1 MRKVLIALAAFAA
14 FSCST
19 DVMIDAPKDAA
30 IEFSNLF
37 VENSTRAAVDITKDN
52 IENFG
57 VFGWVESDDK
67 QGQIFSNTTVYKQDG
82 KFIYDTPQYWIGGAQ
97 YYFAA
102 LAPKKGAAWTYTPA
116 QNDALYGTIFFDNDA
131 ANAEQDVVFDFV
143 TPERTPEN
151 ITSKP
156 SAVAFNFRHILSR
169 VKFSFKNGFAAS
181 SNISLDVNSVV
192 IKNAYANGTIDVA
205 EGVLAQ
211 NWNPAGNMEV
221 VFGDS
226 TIENSTQ
233 STIYPG
239 DTAKT
244 VHLYLIPGSK
254 TYNVEFKI
262 TLYQAGIELAHY
274 SRTATVTVNME
285 RGKSYELKATLNQ
298 NNTADHGE
306 LSPIEFTVG
315 NIDGWNGENT
325 NL

>member
-1 MRKVLIALAAFAA
+1 MKKVFIALSALVAVA
-14 FSCST
+14 CSNALT
-19 DVMIDAPKDAA
+19 IDAPKNAM
-30 IEFSNLF
+30 IEFDNAF
-37 VENSTRAAVDITKDN
+37 VENSTRLAIDITKDN
-52 IENFG
+52 IIDFG
-57 VFGWVESDDK
+57 VYGWVVKGDE
-67 QGQIFSNTTVYKQDG
+67 QGQIFNNTLVYKQDG
-82 KFIYDTPQYWIGGAQ
+82 KFVYQTPQYWIGGAQ

-102 LAPKKGAAWTYTPA
+102 LAPKHDAAWTYTPA

-221 VFGDS
+221 IFGDS

-244 VHLYLIPGSK
+244 AHLYLIPGNA
-254 TYNVEFKI
+254 TYNIEFKV
-262 TLYQAGIELAHY
+262 TLYQAGVELAHY
-274 SRTATVTVNME
+274 NRTATISVNME